1 MQIRPSIEQ
10 ANAHDGPVVID
21 FIVEEE
27 ENVYPMIKAGGT
39 IDDLVE
45 EPVPERLRR

>member
-1 MQIRPSIEQ
+1 M
-10 ANAHDGPVVID
+10 DPVVID

-27 ENVYPMIKAGGT
+27 ERVYPMIKAGGT

-45 EPVPERLRR
+45 EPDFAPWEVAR